1 VRKRPGTDPGPGA
14 LISAQNYDHMIA
26 YVQGYTLALE
36 DIIEDNQLL
45 VESQPGY
52 KSPWQLIK
60 EVERSLTEARR
71 TLEILHHDQ
80 EVGGY
85 PDEA

>member
-1 VRKRPGTDPGPGA
+1 
-14 LISAQNYDHMIA
+14 MIA

-52 KSPWQLIK
+52 KSPWQLIE
-60 EVERSLTEARR
+60 EVERSLMEARR
-71 TLEILHHDQ
+71 TLEILQHDQ